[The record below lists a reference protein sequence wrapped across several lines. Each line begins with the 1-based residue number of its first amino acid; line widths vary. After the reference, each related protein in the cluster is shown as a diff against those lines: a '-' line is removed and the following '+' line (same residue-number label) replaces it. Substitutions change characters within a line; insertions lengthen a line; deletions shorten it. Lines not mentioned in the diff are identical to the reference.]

1 MLFLTTT
8 KFGFI
13 SLQLAL
19 RKLGIKGYDFRVI
32 GPYARIIERQYV
44 RLFNYSSAEVYDV
57 EYGC

>member
-1 MLFLTTT
+1 MLFLKTT

-32 GPYARIIERQYV
+32 GPYARIIERQ
-44 RLFNYSSAEVYDV
+44 
-57 EYGC
+57 